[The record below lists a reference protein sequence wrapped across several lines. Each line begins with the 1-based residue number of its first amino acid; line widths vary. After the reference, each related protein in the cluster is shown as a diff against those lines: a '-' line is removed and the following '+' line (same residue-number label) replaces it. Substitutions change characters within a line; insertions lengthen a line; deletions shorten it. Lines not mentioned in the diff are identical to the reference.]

1 MTRRFQQR
9 FSYRDQKGMNMVNL
23 TRAHQELFFRQP
35 DERFATLDDLW
46 RHCLESRNAS
56 TDRWSPPTELAVRP
70 TGAALQLAVMNDP
83 LRLNDWS
90 FSQLCTLSGISKD
103 TVNRLS
109 PETASRV
116 FAETLPGGTKPLQV
130 YTAGD
135 MVRSIHGASYTRLH
149 NLELLSIVREFATDF
164 TPAQQGKTADA
175 GQEEAPA
182 ATGLYCGE
190 QDMFCFLIDPTGWT
204 EIDGEAFAPGF
215 FLWNSEVGRRS
226 VGIQTFWFQ
235 AVCQNHI
242 VWDAVEIM
250 EFSRKH
256 TANVRDALSQTRQLI
271 EQLVTKRDQRRDGF
285 VSVVRKAMQTK
296 LGQDDEEA
304 MKVLTQH
311 GITRS
316 LANEALKIAQEQGRL
331 TIFAVIDALTRLAGS
346 LKNAGDLTAADTK
359 SASLLA
365 LAA

>member
-1 MTRRFQQR
+1 
-9 FSYRDQKGMNMVNL
+9 MVNL
-23 TRAHQELFFRQP
+23 TRAHLELFSRTP

-46 RHCLESRNAS
+46 RHCRESRDAS
-56 TDRWSPPTELAVRP
+56 TDRWTPPTELAVRSMQA
-70 TGAALQLAVMNDP
+70 GLQLAVMNDP

-130 YTAGD
+130 YTSGE
-135 MVRSIHGASYTRLH
+135 MVRSIHGASYGRLH
-149 NLELLSIVREFATDF
+149 NVELLSIVREFATDF
-164 TPAQQGKTADA
+164 QPAQRAKTSDSGEDGAK
-175 GQEEAPA
+175 E

-242 VWDAVEIM
+242 VWDAKNVID
-250 EFSRKH
+250 FSRKH
-256 TANVRDALSQTRQLI
+256 TANVHEALTQVRQLI
-271 EQLVTKRDQRRDGF
+271 EQLVTRRDERRDGF
-285 VSVVRKAMQTK
+285 VNVVRKAMQTK
-296 LGQDDEEA
+296 LGQDNEEA
-304 MKVLTQH
+304 MKVLCQH

-316 LANEALKIAQEQGRL
+316 LATEALKIAEQQGRL
-331 TIFAVIDALTRLAGS
+331 TIFAVVDALTRIAGKM
-346 LKNAGDLTAADTK
+346 KNAGDRTAADTK
-359 SASLLA
+359 GASLLA

>member
-1 MTRRFQQR
+1 
-9 FSYRDQKGMNMVNL
+9 MVNL
-23 TRAHQELFFRQP
+23 TRAHQELYSRMP

-46 RHCLESRNAS
+46 QHCRETRETS
-56 TDRWSPPTELAVRP
+56 TDRWTPPTDLAVRSMQ
-70 TGAALQLAVMNDP
+70 TGLQLAVMNDP
-83 LRLNDWS
+83 LKLNDWS

-116 FAETLPGGTKPLQV
+116 FAETLPGGTKPLQL
-130 YTAGD
+130 YTTGN

-164 TPAQQGKTADA
+164 MPAQQGKTADSD
-175 GQEEAPA
+175 EEGSPK

-242 VWDAVEIM
+242 VWDAVEVI

-256 TANVRDALSQTRQLI
+256 TANVHDALTQTRQLI
-271 EQLVTKRDQRRDGF
+271 EQLVTKRDERRDGF
-285 VSVVRKAMQTK
+285 AKVVRKAMQTK
-296 LGQDDEEA
+296 LGEDNEEA
-304 MKVLTQH
+304 MKVLCQH

-316 LANEALKIAQEQGRL
+316 LATEALRIAEQQGRL
-331 TIFAVIDALTRLAGS
+331 TIFAMVDALTRIAGQM
-346 LKNAGDLTAADTK
+346 KNAGDRTAADTK